1 MPWPVYVDVLE
12 TVTVAVKMCCIRKM
26 DAITLTTL
34 VGVLLLGIERIL
46 TRFQCP
52 GFHGFSHVDLAV
64 SRCCHIDIVREQSPP
79 TSPVQL
85 SGLPVLERSVE
96 DVIAQI
102 ASRRGSTVLSPA
114 TSEEFETV
122 KKELQV
128 V

>member
-1 MPWPVYVDVLE
+1 
-12 TVTVAVKMCCIRKM
+12 M

-34 VGVLLLGIERIL
+34 AGVLLLGIERIL

-79 TSPVQL
+79 TSPVH
-85 SGLPVLERSVE
+85 SGFPVLERSVE
-96 DVIAQI
+96 EVIAQI

-114 TSEEFETV
+114 TSEEFDTV
-122 KKELQV
+122 TKKLENTTKAS
-128 V
+128 